1 MTQPVPPRTSA
12 HKPYLDAIRATLQ
25 AAFCI
30 ENFESQVV
38 ERHNKPEVEVKSSKQ
53 LLLNPVTISRNQ
65 NERIL
70 IEGSVNSV
78 RISIGVKQADDLE
91 KILCKR
97 LMRFMMQRADDFHIL
112 RRKPIPEYDI
122 SFLITNFHAETMYK
136 HRLVDFIIYFLE
148 EIDKEISEM
157 KLAVSSRARIMRTV
171 ATIVSISLVL
181 LFAILSIREDGIFKF
196 HPSLMAVSYLGFMF
210 QAINIF
216 SVDNTSRS
224 APITKRKQILIHS
237 LFQVG
242 SIICSIIAFTAI
254 YLRKEQG
261 NKSHFTS
268 WHGLIGFTVFIW
280 SLLQSTGGLLLT
292 ILQRYIRSLGLTHA
306 KLRIY
311 HATSGVL
318 LFTMSCFVIVLGLA
332 SNWFKTKMPDE
343 KIIYSVIFYLLTSS
357 MLFLAHKCV
366 EQVKAR
372 YVKRKIAMK

>member
-1 MTQPVPPRTSA
+1 
-12 HKPYLDAIRATLQ
+12 
-25 AAFCI
+25 
-30 ENFESQVV
+30 
-38 ERHNKPEVEVKSSKQ
+38 
-53 LLLNPVTISRNQ
+53 
-65 NERIL
+65 
-70 IEGSVNSV
+70 
-78 RISIGVKQADDLE
+78 
-91 KILCKR
+91 
-97 LMRFMMQRADDFHIL
+97 
-112 RRKPIPEYDI
+112 
-122 SFLITNFHAETMYK
+122 
-136 HRLVDFIIYFLE
+136 
-148 EIDKEISEM
+148 
-157 KLAVSSRARIMRTV
+157 MRTV

-181 LFAILSIREDGIFKF
+181 LFVILCIQEDGIFKF

-224 APITKRKQILIHS
+224 SSISKRKQILIHS

-268 WHGLIGFTVFIW
+268 WHGLIGLTVFIW

-306 KLRIY
+306 KL
-311 HATSGVL
+311 L
-318 LFTMSCFVIVLGLA
+318 LGLA
-332 SNWFKTKMPDE
+332 SNWFKTKMPDG
-343 KIIYSVIFYLLTSS
+343 KIIYSGIFYLLTSS